1 MSPGIQFQQDQIRC
15 RVEDNEAAAY
25 IVFTNISPNIVEN
38 SEYNPHIIGGKNIRI
53 FYDESLRQLIPR
65 WLQDRMKSRGGT
77 VGLYIFQQIRVHG
90 SWTRSSGNWYEANQG
105 IPVQ

>member
-90 SWTRSSGNWYEANQG
+90 S
-105 IPVQ
+105 